1 MLFKNKIFNY
11 LNLYYQS
18 LSVISVGG
26 FIRDLHERYKVE
38 NPRRC
43 AQWNLVSKGISL
55 ISGTSRLVKY
65 FFDLARWDATWIY
78 DASQEVF

>member
-1 MLFKNKIFNY
+1 MIA
-11 LNLYYQS
+11 
-18 LSVISVGG
+18 VGG

-55 ISGTSRLVKY
+55 ISGKSRLVKY
-65 FFDLARWDATWIY
+65 YNLARWNATWIY